1 MTEVINTKRNT
12 IRIYGCGGAGVFNT
26 TPFARNSL
34 NNESNFAIFDPAYI
48 DTSDSDMSLTVP
60 DNNKYLFADMDGSG
74 KKRGMNAAPIASYCP
89 DILHQF
95 KPSNNLNVVVH
106 SAGGGSGSVIGPV
119 IVEQLLKMNKKVVV
133 IMIGSSSSAIDTK
146 NTINTI
152 SSYDNY
158 SRDIGRPAVMYYL
171 ENSAKVNMA
180 TVDSHVQGM
189 IVMLSLLFSGNNRK
203 LDSADLENLLNYP
216 AVSNFPSQLAYCGLA
231 DGGNTLSSVNN
242 AKLVA
247 MASLL
252 AEGENMDADMN
263 VNYHVHGFMSTSAK
277 STTSSKTPIH
287 FGIYLGYFTKVV
299 ANLKAKL
306 AEMDAQD
313 RLFKDTPIG
322 TGGGLVL

>member
-1 MTEVINTKRNT
+1 MSDLNLKRNT

-48 DTSDSDMSLTVP
+48 DTSDSDMSLTIP
-60 DNNKYLFADMDGSG
+60 DDKKYLFADTDGSG
-74 KKRGMNAAPIASYCP
+74 KKRRMNAPQISSYCP

-95 KPSNNLNVVVH
+95 KPSNTLNIVVH

-119 IVEQLLKMNKKVVV
+119 IVEQLLKTNKKVIV
-133 IMIGSSSSAIDTK
+133 IMIGSSSSAVDTE

-158 SRDIGRPAVMYYL
+158 SRTIGRPAVMYYL
-171 ENSAKVNMA
+171 ENSAKTNMA

-216 AVSNFPSQLAYCGLA
+216 AVSSFPSQLAYCGLA
-231 DGGNTLSSVNN
+231 DSVTNNPSVNG
-242 AKLVA
+242 AKLVS
-247 MASLL
+247 MATLL
-252 AEGENMDADMN
+252 TEGENMDTELN
-263 VNYHVHGFMSTSAK
+263 VNYHVHGYMSPSTK
-277 STTSSKTPIH
+277 STVTTKTPIH
-287 FGIYLGYFTKVV
+287 FGVYLGYFTKVV
-299 ANLKAKL
+299 ANLKNKL
-306 AEMDAQD
+306 AEMEAQD

-322 TGGGLVL
+322 THGGGLVL